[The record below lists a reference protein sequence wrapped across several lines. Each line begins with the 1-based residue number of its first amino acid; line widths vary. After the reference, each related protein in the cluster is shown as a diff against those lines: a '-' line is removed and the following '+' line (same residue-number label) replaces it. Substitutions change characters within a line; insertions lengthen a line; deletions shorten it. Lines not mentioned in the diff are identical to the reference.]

1 MQSAEEIRSPQL
13 SDAIASSPEL
23 MREFQK
29 ERLATEVAELIS
41 RLMREKKMT
50 RAQLA
55 ARLGKSRPFVTK
67 LLRNG
72 SNMQVRTLADVFYAL
87 GFSLRV
93 VERPLSVFTPH
104 LTVIELPNVFTTT
117 LGTSVPALTTFTPI
131 AGFTF
136 TPGAEFT
143 FTLGAGITL
152 ISCTSFA
159 VPAVATEMFMEIP
172 NYVISRPQLT
182 VMLSP
187 DVEREAA

>member
-50 RAQLA
+50 RAELA

-104 LTVIELPNVFTTT
+104 LTVIEPEA
-117 LGTSVPALTTFTPI
+117 GTPLESKTSCVPVSVP
-131 AGFTF
+131 
-136 TPGAEFT
+136 
-143 FTLGAGITL
+143 
-152 ISCTSFA
+152 
-159 VPAVATEMFMEIP
+159 M
-172 NYVISRPQLT
+172 
-182 VMLSP
+182 
-187 DVEREAA
+187 D